1 MKGDLFQKCYDFK
14 EADKVRK
21 LGLYPYFTPITSAQ
35 ETEVYIEG
43 KKVIMLGSNSYMGL
57 THHPKLREAA
67 KKAIDKYGTGCA
79 GSRFLNGTLDIHNEL
94 EEKLAKFLGKEA
106 SLLYSTGYQTN
117 LGVISGIA
125 LKDDYILA
133 DRMDHASIVDGCK
146 LSYAQTIRFKHND
159 MGDLENKLSNLPEDV
174 GKLIVVDGVF
184 SMEGDITP
192 LPEIVELR
200 KKFGARL
207 LVDDAHSVGVLGKN
221 GKGTAE
227 YFDVEDDVDM
237 IMNTFSKTFAS
248 MGGYIASSN
257 KVIDYLKHFSRA
269 LIFSASLPP
278 SILASVDAALDIIVT
293 EPWRRE
299 RLWKMTEMMHNGFK
313 SLGYSTGESKTAIIP
328 IRIGDMLT
336 TFKMRK
342 RLLEEG
348 VFVNPVVPP
357 AVSPTDCLIRVSFMA
372 THTDEQ
378 LEFSL
383 DKFKKV
389 GKEFGVI

>member
-1 MKGDLFQKCYDFK
+1 M
-14 EADKVRK
+14 
-21 LGLYPYFTPITSAQ
+21 
-35 ETEVYIEG
+35 
-43 KKVIMLGSNSYMGL
+43 
-57 THHPKLREAA
+57 
-67 KKAIDKYGTGCA
+67 
-79 GSRFLNGTLDIHNEL
+79 
-94 EEKLAKFLGKEA
+94 
-106 SLLYSTGYQTN
+106 
-117 LGVISGIA
+117 
-125 LKDDYILA
+125 
-133 DRMDHASIVDGCK
+133 
-146 LSYAQTIRFKHND
+146 
-159 MGDLENKLSNLPEDV
+159 
-174 GKLIVVDGVF
+174 
-184 SMEGDITP
+184 
-192 LPEIVELR
+192 
-200 KKFGARL
+200 
-207 LVDDAHSVGVLGKN
+207 
-221 GKGTAE
+221 
-227 YFDVEDDVDM
+227 
-237 IMNTFSKTFAS
+237 
-248 MGGYIASSN
+248 
-257 KVIDYLKHFSRA
+257 
-269 LIFSASLPP
+269 PP
-278 SILASVDAALDIIVT
+278 SILASVDAALDIVVT

>member
-117 LGVISGIA
+117 LGVISGLA

-278 SILASVDAALDIIVT
+278 SILASVDAALDIVMT